1 MAARGDK
8 SHGTDLATVKQNKKR
23 DDECTIQMITFKHV
37 PQLLLMCGTLLH
49 MYMYQ
54 CNSCK
59 LSIFFLGGGK
69 GGGHLYELKI

>member
-23 DDECTIQMITFKHV
+23 DDECTIQMITIKHV
-37 PQLLLMCGTLLH
+37 PQLLLCGTLLH
-49 MYMYQ
+49 MYL

-59 LSIFFLGGGK
+59 LSIFFGGG
-69 GGGHLYELKI
+69 GGRDIYMN